1 MSPTYP
7 IVSSLVL
14 IVNPVQAFIRPVLY
28 TVLCH
33 PLIYVTASLGK
44 DTRNHLDLL
53 QIYLEPLATVL
64 ILGKPSTPARNK
76 PNYQEPSSIN
86 LYKKPTGDR
95 FLRDS

>member
-14 IVNPVQAFIRPVLY
+14 VVNPVEAFIGPVLH
-28 TVLCH
+28 TVLRH

-53 QIYLEPLATVL
+53 QIYL
-64 ILGKPSTPARNK
+64 
-76 PNYQEPSSIN
+76 
-86 LYKKPTGDR
+86 
-95 FLRDS
+95 